1 MKQYIYETH
10 QFPDPRLPFIF
21 HPCHTITTRELPPN
35 WHENIELL
43 LCIGGSG
50 HVRCGAQEMPFSPG
64 DFFVV
69 NTDTPHVVISST
81 SVSYRCLIVS
91 RTFFQENGIPA
102 LQFQSMLRD
111 SRLPLLMEQ
120 VHDAYRQCQNHKPF
134 AIAEYRLAVMTLLCL
149 LCKEYTVPQAVP
161 SVSSEHVKAALTYIR
176 AHLSQNVSLQE
187 AADQIGLS
195 KYHLARQFKHFT
207 GSTFTQTANLIRC
220 LEARRLIEGGMT
232 ISQAAAECGFENLS
246 YFSRTYKKLLQE
258 LPSRHKCSKG

>member
-1 MKQYIYETH
+1 MEHYRYETH
-10 QFPDPRLPFIF
+10 RFPDHRLPFIF
-21 HPCHTITTRELPPN
+21 HPCHTIRTRDLPPN

-43 LCIGGSG
+43 LCIEGSG
-50 HVRCGAQEMPFSPG
+50 HVRCGARELAFSPG

-69 NTDTPHVVISST
+69 NPDTPHVVISNS

-91 RTFFQENGIPA
+91 QTFFEENGIPA

-111 SRLPLLMEQ
+111 DRLAALMEQ
-120 VHDAYRQCQNHKPF
+120 VHEAYRQHQTNAPF
-134 AIAEYRLAVMTLLCL
+134 AIAEYRLAVLALLRR
-149 LCKEYTVPQAVP
+149 LCTQYTVPHAAP
-161 SVSSEHVKAALTYIR
+161 SISGEHVKAALTYIR
-176 AHLSQNVSLQE
+176 ANLSQNVSLQE
-187 AADQIGLS
+187 VADKIGLS

-232 ISQAAAECGFENLS
+232 ISQAANACGFENLS

-258 LPSRHKCSKG
+258 LPSRHRKSR